1 MKNLRIYID
10 QDKHEHYEKLV
21 RKGNDNADY
30 YPFQTFKDVFMLAA
44 CLGAKHGVSEP
55 IAASRDIFNSD
66 VFDEKTDIPV
76 MMALAYQED
85 KSLAT
90 LSNERRVLD
99 IVQEYANGGIAYLV
113 EEAVNKP
120 GKPLNNLVELVV
132 SVN

>member
-21 RKGNDNADY
+21 RKGGDNVDY

-44 CLGAKHGVSEP
+44 CLGAKHGASES

-66 VFDEKTDIPV
+66 VFDEKVDVPI
-76 MMALAYQED
+76 MMALAYQKEN
-85 KSLAT
+85 SLAA

-113 EEAVNKP
+113 EEIVSKS
-120 GKPLNNLVELVV
+120 GKPLNNLVELIQD
-132 SVN
+132 

>member
-21 RKGNDNADY
+21 RKGGDNVDY

-44 CLGAKHGVSEP
+44 CLGAKYEASEP

-66 VFDEKTDIPV
+66 VFDEKVDVPI
-76 MMALAYQED
+76 MMALAYQKENN
-85 KSLAT
+85 LAA

-113 EEAVNKP
+113 EEIVSKP
-120 GKPLNNLVELVV
+120 GKPLNNLVELIQD
-132 SVN
+132 